1 MSIKRFVFAAA
12 MFVCAAG
19 FAEVAV
25 KNNDKIAF
33 LGDSITYYG
42 NNQPGGYVN
51 LVMAGLSANGI
62 KAHKL
67 PAGISG
73 HKSNQMLERL
83 DRDVINHKANFLF
96 VSCGVNDVWHGVRGV
111 KLEDY
116 KKNMTAIVDKAQKA
130 GIKVCI
136 MTATMIKE
144 DPENELNKTLA
155 PYNAFLRQ
163 LAAEKKCLLADTNAD
178 MQQAL
183 KELRKK
189 YPDARGN
196 LLTSDGVHMAPAGD
210 MLMARC
216 LLKAV
221 GIAEGSI
228 DFKKLDA
235 KAELLLHVP
244 LSFYEELYHNALQ
257 KGQGAKN
264 VGSCVNLSVKK

>member
-1 MSIKRFVFAAA
+1 MHKIFCFAAA
-12 MFVCAAG
+12 FCALSLA
-19 FAEVAV
+19 AECQI
-25 KNNDKIAF
+25 KNNSKVAF
-33 LGDSITYYG
+33 LGDSITRQG
-42 NNQPGGYVN
+42 QVRSAGYVN
-51 LVMAGLSANGI
+51 LVIQVLAQNKINVTPI
-62 KAHKL
+62 K
-67 PAGISG
+67 AGISG

>member
-12 MFVCAAG
+12 MFACAVG

-83 DRDVINHKANFLF
+83 ERSVLQHKPQIMLL
-96 VSCGVNDVWHGVRGV
+96 SCGVNDVWHGAKRGV

-116 KKNMTAIVDKAQKA
+116 RKNITAIIDKAQAA

-136 MTATMIKE
+136 MTATMIT
-144 DPENELNKTLA
+144 ENPGNA
-155 PYNAFLRQ
+155 YNIKLKGYNDFLRQ
-163 LAAEKKCLLADTNAD
+163 IAKEKKCM
-178 MQQAL
+178 MQTKL
-183 KELRKK
+183 
-189 YPDARGN
+189 Y
-196 LLTSDGVHMAPAGD
+196 
-210 MLMARC
+210 C
-216 LLKAV
+216 LLITLQVSTLKML
-221 GIAEGSI
+221 SMM
-228 DFKKLDA
+228 
-235 KAELLLHVP
+235 LLVLMITPH
-244 LSFYEELYHNALQ
+244 LRAFA
-257 KGQGAKN
+257 
-264 VGSCVNLSVKK
+264 